1 MAIPSF
7 DAGWRQR
14 ENIKPRI
21 VVLEIRD
28 RARVEEPPIGWVI
41 VEREEVYKRDLSG
54 EIFEASIRLSYQR
67 VTTRASS
74 FENGHGEFNGSY
86 SSHFNA
92 VSLTSSSMSNGSVY
106 LSLPELNGQRIGT
119 YLMNVIVEWVQQ
131 WPDASVNSIQ
141 LLSGQA
147 RGDNKARRNRFYE
160 QFGLIFDY
168 HDSAQREGSSRPM
181 LVQGLSV
188 VETWKDNISEH
199 RMFDYLSDQ
208 LSETDSAK
216 LKLGTLNHA
225 FADLLAEQKKAE
237 ARPLRWAVRRLYGQ
251 HSGAVIAGGA
261 LAIFASLL
269 WFKMG

>member
-28 RARVEEPPIGWVI
+28 RARVEDPPIGWVI
-41 VEREEVYKRDLSG
+41 VEREEVYKRDPSG
-54 EIFEASIRLSYQR
+54 KICEASIRLSYQR
-67 VTTRASS
+67 ITTRASS

-199 RMFDYLSDQ
+199 RMFDYLAEQ
-208 LSETDSAK
+208 LSETESAQ

-251 HSGAVIAGGA
+251 HSGAVIAGCA
-261 LAIFASLL
+261 LAICASLL